1 MRRFTCWCTSCMH
14 CEGKAISSER
24 ERYVRVEGCSADFTD
39 AVLAL
44 SDARGVAASRAR
56 RHADGESLARTS
68 LKNGPIGTRF
78 ATATPPY
85 GYDEAFELFETVAP
99 VRDKPPVEALGAAK
113 TINGIKFTKNR
124 VIVWCRRL
132 GRCEADP
139 DGRTYVQSSEV
150 RAIEARMIR
159 FTGVQLEE
167 TGPPCAEDH
176 TSRERRSREGRAAE
190 PPPLRRLVISE
201 AEVSK
206 LIVACDE

>member
-1 MRRFTCWCTSCMH
+1 MH

-113 TINGIKFTKNR
+113 TINGIKFTVSLDEPLLPASSLTRNTRNTKNR

-132 GRCEADP
+132 ERCEADP
-139 DGRTYVQSSEV
+139 DGRTYV
-150 RAIEARMIR
+150 
-159 FTGVQLEE
+159 
-167 TGPPCAEDH
+167 
-176 TSRERRSREGRAAE
+176 
-190 PPPLRRLVISE
+190 
-201 AEVSK
+201 
-206 LIVACDE
+206 